1 MGAIAWLAVAVVSAG
16 SGPPAVTSFDK
27 ASDVVA
33 YFGRAYPVP
42 NPDGGTFALCY
53 QSPDG
58 QPAGTIYFEFRGR
71 GIADGVLVD
80 TRYDAIRALV
90 HDHTFKNYRLRC
102 TSSVKVVPQ
111 LVRPK

>member
-1 MGAIAWLAVAVVSAG
+1 MGVIGWLAVAVVSAG

-27 ASDVVA
+27 AADVVA

-42 NPDGGTFALCY
+42 SSGGGTFALCY
-53 QSPDG
+53 QSPEG

-71 GIADGVLVD
+71 GIADGVLAD
-80 TRYDAIRALV
+80 SRYEPIRALV
-90 HDHTFKNYRLRC
+90 HDHTFKDYRLRC
-102 TSSVKVVPQ
+102 TTSVKVVPQ